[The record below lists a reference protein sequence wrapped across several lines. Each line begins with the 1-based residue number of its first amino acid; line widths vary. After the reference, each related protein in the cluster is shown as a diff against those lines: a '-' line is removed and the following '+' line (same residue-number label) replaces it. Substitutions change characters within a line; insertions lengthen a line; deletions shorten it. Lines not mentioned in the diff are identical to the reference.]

1 MSSEEADR
9 RIAEVRS
16 TGSTR
21 LDLSNLPRGEEV
33 PDSLSDLVSLEQ
45 LDLSEN
51 KDRLIQVPESI
62 RHLSNLKTLNLNR
75 NYLPQLPE
83 WLGELTLLNELELAH
98 NKLEH
103 LPDSIGQLSQLR
115 RLDFRANEIPVVP
128 EWLRQLPNLTS
139 LGISMKDELPTFLRD
154 LSSLEELDL
163 SKNRYGLTRVP
174 ESIRNL
180 NNLKILNLS
189 FCKLNHLPEWLGELT
204 QLTELNVGFNNLE
217 HLPDSIGQLRQLR
230 RLDFAANEIAVVPEW
245 LGQLPNLEFL
255 GISMNDELPVSLIK
269 TVNREGIPGLHS
281 WLNSSHEESE
291 ADHITLGERVLELI
305 DLHEGTCD
313 IPTGPLDK
321 VISSIEFP
329 RGLYA
334 EADLQSI
341 SLSAAHNFVMTNAEL
356 RSDEPDEWEE
366 ALWGLI
372 AEGGIGVRFE
382 QQTHLSPNDF
392 TDLIPDAATNMQ
404 ELIRGPVTEPME
416 FLQFASGVSPD
427 TLMVYLQDTDP
438 SDPLVYIDDHET
450 MWQATHTK
458 TLSALLES
466 FITIEQAEEIIDTM
480 AERWVE

>member
-139 LGISMKDELPTFLRD
+139 LGISMKDEL
-154 LSSLEELDL
+154 
-163 SKNRYGLTRVP
+163 
-174 ESIRNL
+174 
-180 NNLKILNLS
+180 
-189 FCKLNHLPEWLGELT
+189 
-204 QLTELNVGFNNLE
+204 
-217 HLPDSIGQLRQLR
+217 
-230 RLDFAANEIAVVPEW
+230 
-245 LGQLPNLEFL
+245 
-255 GISMNDELPVSLIK
+255 
-269 TVNREGIPGLHS
+269 
-281 WLNSSHEESE
+281 
-291 ADHITLGERVLELI
+291 
-305 DLHEGTCD
+305 
-313 IPTGPLDK
+313 
-321 VISSIEFP
+321 
-329 RGLYA
+329 
-334 EADLQSI
+334 
-341 SLSAAHNFVMTNAEL
+341 
-356 RSDEPDEWEE
+356 
-366 ALWGLI
+366 
-372 AEGGIGVRFE
+372 
-382 QQTHLSPNDF
+382 HLSPNDF

-416 FLQFASGVSPD
+416 FLQFASGVFPD

-450 MWQATHTK
+450 LWQATHTK